1 MSFSSFCGC
10 IRKTKVLQYYSKE
23 KRKEDMLPQDEIFKN
38 KAPLKE
44 RLERFGFAPRDGG
57 VYVYAAPVLE
67 GQFRFEVTV
76 DGQGDV
82 AGRVFDTDTGDEYV
96 LYRAESASGAFIGQL
111 RTACLSILQKI
122 ADICCVTKVFQSPG
136 AAAVIRYAKEKYGDE
151 PEFLWEKFP
160 GNAVLRR
167 KDTQKWY
174 AALLKT
180 TGSKIGLVSDEAVE
194 IVDLRMTPDD
204 IAAKVDGRKYF
215 AGYHMN
221 KKHWATL
228 LLDGSV
234 PEAELL
240 ALIDASYELARK

>member
-1 MSFSSFCGC
+1 
-10 IRKTKVLQYYSKE
+10 
-23 KRKEDMLPQDEIFKN
+23 MLPQDEIFKN
-38 KAPLKE
+38 KAPLAEALKT
-44 RLERFGFAPRDGG
+44 FGFIQEDGRL
-57 VYVYAAPVLE
+57 VYNEPVAG
-67 GQFRFEVTV
+67 GQFRLEVAV
-76 DGQGDV
+76 DD
-82 AGRVFDTDTGDEYV
+82 AGRIMSRVFDRDTGDEYV

-111 RTACLSILQKI
+111 RTACLGILQKI

-167 KDTQKWY
+167 RYAKEKYGDEPEFLWEKFPGNAVLRRKDTQKWY

-180 TGSKIGLVSDEAVE
+180 TGNKIGLTGDEAVE
-194 IVDLRMTPDD
+194 IVDLRMTPDN

-221 KKHWATL
+221 KKHWVTL

>member
-1 MSFSSFCGC
+1 
-10 IRKTKVLQYYSKE
+10 
-23 KRKEDMLPQDEIFKN
+23 MLPQDEIFKN

-44 RLERFGFAPRDGG
+44 RLEKFGFVPKGNG
-57 VYVYAAPVLE
+57 VYVYAAPVAD
-67 GQFRFEVTV
+67 GQFRLEVAV
-76 DGQGDV
+76 DD
-82 AGRVFDTDTGDEYV
+82 AGRIMSRVFDRDTGDEYV

-111 RTACLSILQKI
+111 RTECLGILQKI
-122 ADICCVTKVFQSPG
+122 ADACCVTKVFQSPG
-136 AAAVIRYAKEKYGDE
+136 AVAVIRYAKEKYGDE
-151 PEFLWEKFP
+151 PEFLWKKFP

-221 KKHWATL
+221 KKHWVTL

>member
-1 MSFSSFCGC
+1 
-10 IRKTKVLQYYSKE
+10 
-23 KRKEDMLPQDEIFKN
+23 MLPQDEIFKN
-38 KAPLKE
+38 KAPLAEALKM
-44 RLERFGFAPRDGG
+44 FGFVQENGRL
-57 VYVYAAPVLE
+57 VYNELVAG
-67 GQFRFEVTV
+67 GQFRLEVAV
-76 DGQGDV
+76 DD
-82 AGRVFDTDTGDEYV
+82 AGRIMSRVFDRDTGDEYV
-96 LYRAESASGAFIGQL
+96 LYRAESAAGAFIGQL